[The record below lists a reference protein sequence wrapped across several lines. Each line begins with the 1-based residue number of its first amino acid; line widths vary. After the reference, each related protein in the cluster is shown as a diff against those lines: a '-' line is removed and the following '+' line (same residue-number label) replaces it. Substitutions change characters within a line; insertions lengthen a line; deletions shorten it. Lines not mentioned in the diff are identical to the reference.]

1 MENVNDEKKDE
12 VINNNNIVKETIV
25 NNMVNE
31 AIKEDVNNEPV
42 NNVNNNKNDS
52 NSSGLMGFLV
62 VLILLLLVGGG
73 YFVYDYFFAKNDNA
87 SVKEDVKEEKKE
99 EKKVSESDEVSDEV
113 KILLLNKIDDYNK
126 YISKFY
132 SFNNV
137 SSIDNQ
143 YLLNFAYS
151 LAGNE
156 KTSNNLDKVI
166 SAYFDDNVKLK
177 HEDIIC
183 KVDDV
188 ALYKYNASTKKYE
201 LNEKHPGHGGVSGVD
216 VEKVFLGGINMGD
229 SIVISTK
236 NFYFMP
242 DDVAEGIK
250 YYASYNDVLNGENKV
265 CESSTE
271 FDKYKDKLPTT
282 TYTFVKNSSS
292 EYVLSSVS
300 IEDKVFVSENIQVN
314 DDKEI
319 NQESSKK

>member
-1 MENVNDEKKDE
+1 MENVNEEEKDE

-52 NSSGLMGFLV
+52 NSSGLMGFLI
-62 VLILLLLVGGG
+62 VLILLLVVGGG
-73 YFVYDYFFAKNDNA
+73 YFVYDSFFTKDDNA
-87 SVKEDVKEEKKE
+87 SVAKEEKKE

-156 KTSNNLDKVI
+156 KTSNNLDKAI
-166 SAYFDDNVKLK
+166 STYFDDNVKLK

-300 IEDKVFVSENIQVN
+300 IEDKAFVSENIQVN